1 MINMSNKKVYEIRP
15 KSIRDQIMFELLRGK
30 MLGIEAMTLER
41 FSVFNGQSLHS
52 LTLLRYVR
60 HVGDGK
66 FSLTDTGMKALQS
79 RYKNMP
85 TTSNFTM
92 EDLT

>member
-1 MINMSNKKVYEIRP
+1 MLNMDKKVYAVRP

-30 MLGIEAMTLER
+30 MNGIESMSLER

-52 LTLLRYVR
+52 LTLLHYVK

-66 FSLTDTGMKALQS
+66 FSLTDAGYKALQS

-85 TTSNFTM
+85 ETSDFTM
-92 EDLT
+92 EDIT